1 MANKTGLAQRS
12 PRFQAGDPHGFV
24 PQANLK
30 RGFKH
35 QNHTMVDLLI
45 HYSVNLILNLAKPTV
60 KAVFLMFVK
69 CENKYGYG
77 YGYVYVYVYLHG

>member
-35 QNHTMVDLLI
+35 QNNSMVNLLI
-45 HYSVNLILNLAKPTV
+45 HYSINLILNLAKPTV
-60 KAVFLMFVK
+60 KAVFLKFVK
-69 CENKYGYG
+69 REKEYG
-77 YGYVYVYVYLHG
+77 YGYVYLHG

>member
-35 QNHTMVDLLI
+35 QNNSMVNLLI
-45 HYSVNLILNLAKPTV
+45 HYSINLILNLAKPTV
-60 KAVFLMFVK
+60 KAVFLKFVK
-69 CENKYGYG
+69 RENEYGYG
-77 YGYVYVYVYLHG
+77 NVYVHG

>member
-12 PRFQAGDPHGFV
+12 PRLQADDPHGFV

-35 QNHTMVDLLI
+35 QNNTMVDLLI
-45 HYSVNLILNLAKPTV
+45 HYSVNLILKLAKPTV
-60 KAVFLMFVK
+60 KAVFLKFVK
-69 CENKYGYG
+69 RENEYGYG
-77 YGYVYVYVYLHG
+77 NVYVHG

>member
-1 MANKTGLAQRS
+1 MANKTGFAQWS
-12 PRFQAGDPHGFV
+12 QRFQAGDPHGFV

-35 QNHTMVDLLI
+35 QNNTMVDLLI

-60 KAVFLMFVK
+60 KAVFLKFVK
-69 CENKYGYG
+69 RENE
-77 YGYVYVYVYLHG
+77 YGYV